1 MGQFEILEILEKNKK
16 KMSVKEI
23 IKEYKKTDK
32 CASNIN
38 SVLVRLVRGGMIK
51 REKFLNIDNGGKG
64 KRIYKYWVDN
74 G

>member
-1 MGQFEILEILEKNKK
+1 M
-16 KMSVKEI
+16 
-23 IKEYKKTDK
+23 
-32 CASNIN
+32 
-38 SVLVRLVRGGMIK
+38 RGGMIK